1 MGTYIIQEISYTNI
15 DNMAQ
20 RNPVVEAESLS
31 STGRANEPIHTGST
45 YGKTTA
51 SSGMHTAGTT
61 ATGHTSSGS
70 GGGVKGVL
78 AGIHGMGEKVRG
90 EFNKGV
96 DGVVGDKEGV
106 LKNEAVADAGDRER
120 LTGTFAGET
129 KNREGAVPG
138 ADGGRRF

>member
-1 MGTYIIQEISYTNI
+1 
-15 DNMAQ
+15 MAQ

-31 STGRANEPIHTGST
+31 STGRANEPINTGST
-45 YGKTTA
+45 YAAGNNANTA
-51 SSGMHTAGTT
+51 APSGMHTTGTT
-61 ATGHTSSGS
+61 TTGHTTSSTGT
-70 GGGVKGVL
+70 GTGVKGVL
-78 AGIHGMGEKVRG
+78 AGIHGIGEKVRG

-96 DGVVGDKEGV
+96 DGAVGDKEGV

-129 KNREGAVPG
+129 KNREGTLPG